1 MLKNPT
7 HRNKICEEKAR
18 WILLCR
24 LARTWGKG
32 WNKTERS
39 MWDSIGPP
47 IKLQMR
53 LLQFYKKNEQT
64 HGKGRVNRSVW
75 LVGRGGP
82 RQWVAGLAANELGV
96 KIVRWMWWGFFNHQS
111 WRNNVI
117 TKSMRTHGTGQVNR
131 LAWSM
136 GRGGQRQWVVGL
148 ATNKLGVK
156 IVKWMEWGFFNQRSW
171 RNSIITTKH
180 EDSQNGAGE

>member
-1 MLKNPT
+1 MLKTPT
-7 HRNKICEEKAR
+7 HRNKTCSEKAR
-18 WILLCR
+18 WLLLCR

-39 MWDSIGPP
+39 MWESIGPP

-82 RQWVAGLAANELGV
+82 RQWVVGLAANELGV
-96 KIVRWMWWGFFNHQS
+96 KIVRWI
-111 WRNNVI
+111 VI
-117 TKSMRTHGTGQVNR
+117 KINRTSGLPCVNLQLKRGEGNIIGIGKVLCGNEKAGNWVGQ
-131 LAWSM
+131 
-136 GRGGQRQWVVGL
+136 
-148 ATNKLGVK
+148 
-156 IVKWMEWGFFNQRSW
+156 I
-171 RNSIITTKH
+171 
-180 EDSQNGAGE
+180 